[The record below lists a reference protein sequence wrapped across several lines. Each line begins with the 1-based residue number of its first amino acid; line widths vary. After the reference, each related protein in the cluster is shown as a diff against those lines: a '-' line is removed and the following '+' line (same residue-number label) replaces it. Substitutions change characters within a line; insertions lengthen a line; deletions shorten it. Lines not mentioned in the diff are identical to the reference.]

1 MPRRLTADIEIFR
14 DREVDKDPPVLRGES
29 ESMPR
34 NFEWLPARNVLA
46 VEMHNTLAAR
56 NKAHDRFH
64 RRGLAGAVASHQ
76 CHDLT
81 AIHLKAKVLENLR
94 GAVPCTQGA
103 YREHRFA
110 HGVAPAK
117 GLPVPK

>member
-1 MPRRLTADIEIFR
+1 MPRRLAADIEIFH

-29 ESMPR
+29 EPTPH

-64 RRGLAGAVASHQ
+64 RRGLAGAVAPHQ
-76 CHDLT
+76 GHDLT
-81 AIHLKAKVLENLR
+81 AMYLKGEAVEDPR
-94 GAVPCTQGA
+94 GAVPRAQGV

-110 HGVAPAK
+110 HGTGPPKV
-117 GLPVPK
+117 LPVPK

>member
-14 DREVDKDPPVLRGES
+14 DREVDKDPPVLGGES
-29 ESMPR
+29 EPTPR

-46 VEMHNTLAAR
+46 VEMHKTLAAR

-81 AIHLKAKVLENLR
+81 AINLTDKPADPLR
-94 GAVPCTQGA
+94 RAVP
-103 YREHRFA
+103 
-110 HGVAPAK
+110 P
-117 GLPVPK
+117 P